1 MALAMIQRVYRRVT
15 SLLALVFVL
24 LVLVG
29 VFPVAP
35 ALVRLFLVA
44 DPPRKADAIVVLG
57 GGVHD
62 AQTLA
67 GETTTRLV
75 HGLRLHHQG
84 YAPVIILTGGNPID
98 PAVPE
103 AAVMAR
109 VAREIGTRPDVLI
122 VERDAARTATQ
133 GEAVAR
139 IARERGIRSI
149 LLVTSPEHSYR
160 SARVF
165 RKAGLDVISAPFLT
179 RPPKVTIALWPHRV
193 FDRVCWMRPIAYESV
208 ALALYWWRGW
218 L

>member
-35 ALVRLFLVA
+35 AMLHLLLVA
-44 DPPRKADAIVVLG
+44 DPPRRADAIVVLG
-57 GGVHD
+57 GGVYD

-84 YAPVIILTGGNPID
+84 YAPLIILTGGNPLD
-98 PAVPE
+98 PSVPE
-103 AAVMAR
+103 AAVMAL
-109 VAREIGTRPDVLI
+109 VAQQIGTKPDILI
-122 VERDAARTATQ
+122 VEREAARTAAQ

-139 IARERGIRSI
+139 IARERHIRSI

-165 RKAGLDVISAPFLT
+165 RKSGLDVISTPAVT
-179 RPPKVTIALWPHRV
+179 RPPRLSITLRPHLV
-193 FDRVCWMRPIAYESV
+193 FERVCWMRPIAYESV